1 MREEEAAAVFQAL
14 SNADRLRVI
23 RILVAAG
30 PEGLGATEIAE
41 KMGASPSRASFHLA
55 GLTEAGLI
63 QRQRQSRS
71 LIYTVDFVR
80 LGGLVRFLLEDCCNN
95 SLELRACCS

>member
-1 MREEEAAAVFQAL
+1 MKEEEAAAVFQAL
-14 SNADRLRVI
+14 LNADRLRII

-30 PEGLGATEIAE
+30 PGGLGATEIAE
-41 KMGASPSRASFHLA
+41 KVGASPSRNSFHLA

-63 QRQRQSRS
+63 QRERQSRS

-80 LGGLVRFLLEDCCNN
+80 LGALVTFLLDDCCNK
-95 SLELRACCS
+95 SPQLHACCS